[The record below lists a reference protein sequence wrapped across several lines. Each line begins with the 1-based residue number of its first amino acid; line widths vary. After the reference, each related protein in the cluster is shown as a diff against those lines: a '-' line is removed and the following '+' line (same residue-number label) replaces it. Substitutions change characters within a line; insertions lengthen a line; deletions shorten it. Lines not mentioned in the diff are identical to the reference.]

1 MVKYLA
7 RKIMSQ
13 KLKFIFELSSL
24 YTKVFKAIDRRL
36 SIHGITF
43 SEFFVMYQLAMS
55 STKTM
60 RRIDLAESV
69 GMSASG
75 VTRLL
80 NPMEKLKIVEKEA
93 NARDARVSLVKL
105 SDAGSTLFDD
115 ALKSVTETAEEL
127 LGVLDIDGIEAF
139 LNIANKIK

>member
-1 MVKYLA
+1 
-7 RKIMSQ
+7 MSQ

-24 YTKVFKAIDRRL
+24 YTKVFKTIDRRL

-43 SEFFVMYQLAMS
+43 TEFFVMHELYNAP
-55 STKTM
+55 TKSM
-60 RRIDLAESV
+60 RRIDIAESV

-75 VTRLL
+75 ITRVL

-105 SDAGSTLFDD
+105 TNAGAKLFEN
-115 ALKSVTETAEEL
+115 ALKTVDETAEEL
-127 LGVLDIDGIEAF
+127 LGSSDTSI
-139 LNIANKIK
+139 LNNYKG

>member
-1 MVKYLA
+1 
-7 RKIMSQ
+7 MSQ

-24 YTKVFKAIDRRL
+24 YTKVFKTIDRRL

-43 SEFFVMYQLAMS
+43 TEFFVMHELYNAP
-55 STKTM
+55 TKSM
-60 RRIDLAESV
+60 RRIDIAESV

-75 VTRLL
+75 ITRVL

-105 SDAGSTLFDD
+105 TNAGAELFEN
-115 ALKSVTETAEEL
+115 ALKTVEETAEEL
-127 LGVLDIDGIEAF
+127 LGSSDTSI
-139 LNIANKIK
+139 LNNYKG

>member
-1 MVKYLA
+1 
-7 RKIMSQ
+7 MSQ

-24 YTKVFKAIDRRL
+24 YAKVFKTIDRRL

-43 SEFFVMYQLAMS
+43 TEFFVMHELYNAP
-55 STKTM
+55 TKSM
-60 RRIDLAESV
+60 RRIDIAESV

-75 VTRLL
+75 ITRVL

-105 SDAGSTLFDD
+105 TNAGIELFEN
-115 ALKSVTETAEEL
+115 ALKTVEEAAEEL
-127 LGVLDIDGIEAF
+127 LGSSDMSI
-139 LNIANKIK
+139 LNNYKG

>member
-1 MVKYLA
+1 
-7 RKIMSQ
+7 MSQ

-24 YTKVFKAIDRRL
+24 YTKVFKTIDRRL

-43 SEFFVMYQLAMS
+43 TEFFVMHELYNAP
-55 STKTM
+55 TKSM
-60 RRIDLAESV
+60 RRIDIAESV

-75 VTRLL
+75 ITRVL

-105 SDAGSTLFDD
+105 TNAGIELFEN
-115 ALKSVTETAEEL
+115 ALKTVEEAAEEL
-127 LGVLDIDGIEAF
+127 LGSSDMSI
-139 LNIANKIK
+139 LNNYKG

>member
-1 MVKYLA
+1 
-7 RKIMSQ
+7 MSQ

-24 YTKVFKAIDRRL
+24 YTKVFKTIDRRL

-43 SEFFVMYQLAMS
+43 TEFFVMHELYNAP
-55 STKTM
+55 TKSM
-60 RRIDLAESV
+60 RRIDIAESV

-75 VTRLL
+75 ITRVL

-105 SDAGSTLFDD
+105 TNAGAELFEN
-115 ALKSVTETAEEL
+115 ALKTVEEAAEEL
-127 LGVLDIDGIEAF
+127 LGSSDTSI
-139 LNIANKIK
+139 LNNYKG